1 MISASPP
8 ENAPN
13 QRKMTMSTKNQ
24 ELIFKLKGQLDA
36 SYSRSVTAAS
46 QKMQELTKNAKGT
59 ADGFSVAERAGTDF
73 GDHAATSVS
82 DLEAALASA
91 GIVAII
97 GETAQAFMECAE
109 AAAEYET
116 ALAKIS
122 TIAETALAK
131 ISTIADPAQA
141 SIAEIKED
149 ISALSQETGQSVGDL
164 SESVYQAI
172 SASVDTANA
181 VDFVQ
186 QANMLAVGGF
196 TDTTTAVDVLT
207 TAINAYGLETSRA
220 ADVSDMLIT
229 TQKLGKTTVGEL
241 GSTLGTVI
249 PTAAAYKVNLEN
261 VSAAMVAMTKQGI
274 NTATSSTYLRAMMK
288 ELAKDSSDVSNVLK
302 EETGKSFSA
311 LMSEGKSLGDVMQIL
326 GNSVD
331 GDTTAFANLFKEGR
345 AAQGALT
352 LFNAGADEFNGA
364 VAQMANSVGATAD
377 AYGKMENTAEHAQKV
392 FANSAENLKIAIG
405 DELSPM
411 IADLYDMGSE
421 GMKLITDFVKA
432 NPKVVGAVTAA
443 AVGVGVFGGAL
454 VAYTAATKAAEI
466 ATNMF
471 TAAMDA
477 NPVFLML
484 SAAVAL
490 TAGIV
495 ALVGAMDNA
504 SENGKELTETSRE
517 QKEEI
522 DKLKQKYAELKEQG
536 KENEQEAK
544 DLRGQIHELTKEYE
558 SSQQTYGE
566 LLADQ
571 AKISESFAKLLE
583 EDKTD
588 ELEEEAATAG
598 WLVTKLFNLAEQ
610 SNITAA
616 AQEEMKA
623 IISRLNTEY
632 KGLNLTY
639 DDVIS
644 KTATTKEALESYL
657 ETLYNQ
663 KQYENAQKQWL
674 DTRTLL
680 KQQEEQ
686 YNKFVREAVTA
697 SKKYEEAI
705 EANGGDIPTFWD
717 YNEYQDFWDRQIE
730 YTNSAGEKVKGTFR
744 EAFDESRKNVDDM
757 KAACEGYLQTMKEIG
772 DESNKAA
779 ESNKTWQSAASEAIQ
794 SVQSQ
799 IDNLAAAYD
808 EAFEAAQKS
817 IQNTVGLTTELS
829 NETEITT
836 GKLTET
842 WENQIEW
849 INKYSEN
856 LQKAQQYGITEGL
869 ITSLS
874 DGSQESGQYINQIIG
889 ELDNLN
895 AQDAKALVDKLNKDF
910 NGVQAAEGSFAKTVA
925 GYKTHF
931 EKSMNDMQTTAEKA
945 IAALDLSEDAK
956 KSAAATIQAYVG
968 EINKQISNAN
978 FINATSAVQ
987 AAVESSLTPKGIF
1000 AYSQMPDIETNARG
1014 TKHSAD
1020 VFLAGEE
1027 GPELIINAEGSQ
1039 VFTAAE
1045 TQRILSGEA
1054 DGTAE
1059 QYAFDLPELMRQL
1072 AESTENPGTTFSE
1085 RANALDSGGFDN
1097 YSSSSVNHISYSPT
1111 YQING
1116 NSNEAIMDGVRR
1128 ADKMSK
1134 SEFAKMMREYESDV
1148 KRTSFK

>member
-24 ELIFKLKGQLDA
+24 ELIFKLKGQLDP
-36 SYSRSVTAAS
+36 SYSKSVTAAS
-46 QKMQELTKNAKGT
+46 RKMQELTKDAKGT

-73 GDHAATSVS
+73 GNHAAASVS

-109 AAAEYET
+109 AAAAY
-116 ALAKIS
+116 
-122 TIAETALAK
+122 ETALAK

-149 ISALSQETGQSVGDL
+149 ISALSRETGQSVGDL

-326 GNSVD
+326 GDSVD

-352 LFNAGADEFNGA
+352 IFNAGADEFNGT

-411 IADLYDMGSE
+411 ITDLYDMGSE

-477 NPVFLML
+477 NPVFLMV

-495 ALVGAMDNA
+495 ALAAAMDNA
-504 SENGKELTETSRE
+504 SENGKALTVTS
-517 QKEEI
+517 Q
-522 DKLKQKYAELKEQG
+522 KQKDELDRLNQKYDEAVEKYGKTSTEALELKEKIG
-536 KENEQEAK
+536 KLTEEFEN
-544 DLRGQIHELTKEYE
+544 
-558 SSQQTYGE
+558 SQQTYGE
-566 LLADQ
+566 LLSDQ
-571 AKISESFAKLLE
+571 AQISDSFAKLLE
-583 EDKTD
+583 QDKSD
-588 ELEEEAATAG
+588 ELEEEAANAG
-598 WLVTKLFNLAEQ
+598 YLVSKLFALAEQ
-610 SNITAA
+610 TTVTTA

-623 IISRLNTEY
+623 IIAKLNSEY
-632 KGLNLTY
+632 EGLNLTY
-639 DDVIS
+639 DDVIN
-644 KTATTKEALESYL
+644 KTATTKEALKGYL
-657 ETLYNQ
+657 ETLYNR
-663 KQYENAQKQWL
+663 KQYENAQNQWT
-674 DTRTLL
+674 DTYELL

-686 YNKFVREAVTA
+686 YNKLGREVAAASDKYMAAV
-697 SKKYEEAI
+697 EENDGFA
-705 EANGGDIPTFWD
+705 TVWD
-717 YNEYQDFWDRQIE
+717 YQEYQDFWNRQIE
-730 YTNSAGEKVKGTFR
+730 YTNAAGETVKGTFR
-744 EAFDESRKNVDDM
+744 DAFEESKKNIKDM
-757 KAACEGYLQTMKEIG
+757 ETACDGYLETMKDIS
-772 DESNKAA
+772 DEGNKVA
-779 ESNKTWQSAASEAIQ
+779 ESSKTWQSAASEAIQ

-931 EKSMNDMQTTAEKA
+931 EKSMNDMQTTAEEA

-987 AAVESSLTPKGIF
+987 AAVKSSLTPKGIF

-1059 QYAFDLPELMRQL
+1059 QYAFDLPELVRQL
-1072 AESTENPGTTFSE
+1072 TESTENPGTTFTE

-1134 SEFAKMMREYESDV
+1134 SEFAKMMREYEIDV

>member
-1 MISASPP
+1 
-8 ENAPN
+8 
-13 QRKMTMSTKNQ
+13 MSTKNQ
-24 ELIFKLKGQLDA
+24 ELVFKLKGQLDP
-36 SYSRSVTAAS
+36 SYSKSITAAS
-46 QKMQELTKNAKGT
+46 RKMQELTKNAKGT
-59 ADGFSVAERAGTDF
+59 SDGFSAAERAGIDF
-73 GDHAATSVS
+73 GDHSATAISNL
-82 DLEAALASA
+82 DAALASA

-97 GETAQAFMECAE
+97 SETAQAFMECAE
-109 AAAEYET
+109 AAAVY
-116 ALAKIS
+116 
-122 TIAETALAK
+122 ETALAK

-141 SIAEIKED
+141 SMEAIKTD
-149 ISALSQETGQSVGDL
+149 ITALSQETGQSVNDL

-172 SASVDTANA
+172 SASVETAGA
-181 VDFVQ
+181 VEFVRQ
-186 QANMLAVGGF
+186 SNMLAVGGF

-207 TAINAYGLETSRA
+207 TAINAYGLETSQA
-220 ADVSDMLIT
+220 TEISDMLIT

-249 PTAAAYKVNLEN
+249 PTAAAYKVNMEN

-288 ELAKDSSDVSNVLK
+288 ELAKDGSDVSNILK

-326 GNSVD
+326 GNSVN

-352 LFNAGADEFNGA
+352 IFNAGAQEFNGT

-392 FANSAENLKIAIG
+392 FTNSAENLKIAIG
-405 DELSPM
+405 DDLSPM
-411 IADLYDMGSE
+411 ITNLYDMGSE
-421 GMKLITDFVKA
+421 GLKLITDFVKA

-757 KAACEGYLQTMKEIG
+757 KAA
-772 DESNKAA
+772 
-779 ESNKTWQSAASEAIQ
+779 SEAIQ

-817 IQNTVGLTTELS
+817 IQNTVGLTTQLS

-842 WENQIEW
+842 WENQINW

-856 LQKAQQYGITEGL
+856 LQKAQKYGITDGL
-869 ITSLS
+869 ISSLS

-895 AQDAKALVDKLNKDF
+895 EKDAKALVEKLNKDF
-910 NGVQAAEGSFAKTVA
+910 NGVQAAEGAFAKTVA

-931 EKSMNDMQTTAEKA
+931 EKSMTDMQTTAEKA
-945 IAALDLSEDAK
+945 IAALDLSDDAK
-956 KSAAATIQAYVG
+956 KSAAATIQAYVS
-968 EINKQISNAN
+968 EINKQVASAS
-978 FINATSAVQ
+978 FVNATSAVQ
-987 AAVESSLTPKGIF
+987 AAVKSTLSPKGIF
-1000 AYSQMPDIETNARG
+1000 AYSQTPDIEANAKG

-1027 GPELIINAEGSQ
+1027 GPELIVNAEGSQ

-1054 DGTAE
+1054 DGT
-1059 QYAFDLPELMRQL
+1059 QCSIDVPELIRQL
-1072 AESTENPGTTFSE
+1072 TEDAENAKPTFSDM
-1085 RANALDSGGFDN
+1085 ANELDSETNN
-1097 YSSSSVNHISYSPT
+1097 YNSSSAVNHITYSPT

-1116 NSNEAIMDGVRR
+1116 NSNESIMEGVRK

-1134 SEFAKMMREYESDV
+1134 SEFAKMMRDYELET

>member
-1 MISASPP
+1 
-8 ENAPN
+8 
-13 QRKMTMSTKNQ
+13 MSTKNQ
-24 ELIFKLKGQLDA
+24 ELVFKLKGQLDP
-36 SYSRSVTAAS
+36 SYSKSITAAS
-46 QKMQELTKNAKGT
+46 RKMQELTKNAKGT
-59 ADGFSVAERAGTDF
+59 SDGFSAAERAGIDF
-73 GDHAATSVS
+73 GDHSATAISNL
-82 DLEAALASA
+82 DAALASA

-97 GETAQAFMECAE
+97 SETAQAFMECAE
-109 AAAEYET
+109 AAAVY
-116 ALAKIS
+116 
-122 TIAETALAK
+122 ETALAK

-141 SIAEIKED
+141 SMEAIKTD
-149 ISALSQETGQSVGDL
+149 ITALSQETGQSVNDL

-172 SASVDTANA
+172 SASVETAGA
-181 VDFVQ
+181 VEFVRQ
-186 QANMLAVGGF
+186 SNMLAVGGF

-207 TAINAYGLETSRA
+207 TAINAYGLETSQA
-220 ADVSDMLIT
+220 TEISDMLIT

-249 PTAAAYKVNLEN
+249 PTAAAYKVNMEN

-288 ELAKDSSDVSNVLK
+288 ELAKDGSDVSNILK

-326 GNSVD
+326 GNSVN

-352 LFNAGADEFNGA
+352 IFNAGAQEFNGT

-392 FANSAENLKIAIG
+392 FTNSAENLKIAIG
-405 DELSPM
+405 DDLSPM
-411 IADLYDMGSE
+411 ITNLYDMGSE
-421 GMKLITDFVKA
+421 GLKLITDFVKA

-779 ESNKTWQSAASEAIQ
+779 ESNKSWQGAASEAIQ

-817 IQNTVGLTTELS
+817 IQNTVGLTTQLS

-842 WENQIEW
+842 WENQINW

-856 LQKAQQYGITEGL
+856 LQKAQKYGITDGL
-869 ITSLS
+869 ISSLS

-895 AQDAKALVDKLNKDF
+895 EKDAKALVEKLNKDF
-910 NGVQAAEGSFAKTVA
+910 NGVQAAEGAFAKTVA

-931 EKSMNDMQTTAEKA
+931 EKSMTDMQTTAEKA
-945 IAALDLSEDAK
+945 IAALDLSDDAK
-956 KSAAATIQAYVG
+956 KSAAATIQAYVS
-968 EINKQISNAN
+968 EINKQVASAS
-978 FINATSAVQ
+978 FVNATSAVQ
-987 AAVESSLTPKGIF
+987 AAVKSTLSPKGIF
-1000 AYSQMPDIETNARG
+1000 AYSQTPDIEANAKG

-1027 GPELIINAEGSQ
+1027 GPELIVNAEGSQ

-1054 DGTAE
+1054 DANGN
-1059 QYAFDLPELMRQL
+1059 QYAFDVPELVRQL
-1072 AESTENPGTTFSE
+1072 TEDAENAKPTFSDM
-1085 RANALDSGGFDN
+1085 ANVLDSETNN
-1097 YSSSSVNHISYSPT
+1097 YNSTSTVQNFNYNPS
-1111 YQING
+1111 YQITG
-1116 NSNEAIMDGVRR
+1116 SSNESIMDGVRK

-1134 SEFAKMMREYESDV
+1134 SEFAKMMRDYELET